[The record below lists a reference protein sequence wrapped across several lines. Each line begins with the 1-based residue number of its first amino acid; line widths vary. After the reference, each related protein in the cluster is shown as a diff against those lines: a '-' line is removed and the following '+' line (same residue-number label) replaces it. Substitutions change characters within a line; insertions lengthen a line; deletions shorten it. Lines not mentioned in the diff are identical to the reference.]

1 MDIQILEPIIP
12 MALMGIGIALIAVE
26 SFIFSFFVFWF
37 GIGFVLVGILSI
49 FVEFN
54 DGAWQL
60 ASVSVIAMI
69 LLITLRAKIIDK
81 FLNAKDNQ
89 KTIQDFLNESGF
101 GVIKE
106 NKVYYKA
113 TYWNIEHDEKVTYE
127 DGEEVYVIGTHKGF
141 AKVKRL
147 DR

>member
-1 MDIQILEPIIP
+1 MDIQILEPITP
-12 MALMGIGIALIAVE
+12 MALMGVGIALIAVE

-69 LLITLRAKIIDK
+69 LLITLRAKILDK
-81 FLNAKDNQ
+81 FLNAKNDQ

-113 TYWNIEHDEKVTYE
+113 TYWNIEHDEKVAYE